1 MADMKMLR
9 NQREDRPRL
18 SIGQYNAN
26 VHSARVTEYGADKYA
41 RGNYHGAPPEGV
53 TPEQRGSE
61 YIDAALRHLGKVAQA
76 YNEALG
82 TGGDVR
88 AALALVDD
96 EPSGGFPASMLP
108 HLAHAIA
115 GLKILVE
122 CLVHD
127 GILPADPGQPWKR
140 DPMYQAVLERRGRST
155 TQGLPQKDDPDV
167 ERRRVEKLVD
177 EKAGPTFEP
186 GKIRNEGMRL

>member
-18 SIGQYNAN
+18 SISQYHGT
-26 VHSARVTEYGADKYA
+26 VHSCRVTEYGADKYA

-53 TPEQRGSE
+53 SPEQRGGE
-61 YIDAALRHLGKVAQA
+61 YIDAAMRHLGKVAQA

-96 EPSGGFPASMLP
+96 EPSGGFPASNLP
-108 HLAHAIA
+108 HIAHAIA

-140 DPMYQAVLERRGRST
+140 DPAYQAVLERRGVQRNA
-155 TQGLPQKDDPDV
+155 LAQKDDPDA
-167 ERRRVEKLVD
+167 ERRRVEEAQDRKVGPVFQPGRVRD
-177 EKAGPTFEP
+177 EGVKV
-186 GKIRNEGMRL
+186 